1 MALPFVRAAVLGDFI
16 SQGMPVPV
24 ATCAA
29 NDLTSN
35 IELEVLLADELDEDQ
50 LTALQDDVAE
60 MVVGLRRVGR
70 TEPPPVHR
78 GSSRRAGQKVG
89 APASTQPKS
98 GDHAGRQGGPIST
111 ATVMRGVTLTGDHFH
126 RPSEQAPAGDALS
139 RPSGPKAFRTE

>member
-1 MALPFVRAAVLGDFI
+1 MAYEENGQGCAQLDVVGADAEATDLIETAFAQWAGDREGFEEVQRTGDVVAVKACDPGPQADRATDDEVALPFVRAAVLGDFI

-60 MVVGLRRVGR
+60 LVSACA
-70 TEPPPVHR
+70 E
-78 GSSRRAGQKVG
+78 SQ
-89 APASTQPKS
+89 
-98 GDHAGRQGGPIST
+98 D
-111 ATVMRGVTLTGDHFH
+111 
-126 RPSEQAPAGDALS
+126 
-139 RPSGPKAFRTE
+139 